1 MSKEGLK
8 EFYQKNRSLIFPVLV
23 GLASLLLIFLVLIP
37 QIGNL
42 ISDNS
47 SLTQVQEKSRFLEVK
62 ASELQNVDE
71 VKLQKDLNISLNA
84 LPSNKDYLEV
94 INLIQ
99 ALLPQSGFSLNSL
112 QFGQD
117 TNQST
122 RLAFT
127 VKMELSGPRSSLNVL
142 LTNFESTYRPMRIAS
157 IETNT
162 KEQNSAFVSAVILL
176 NIFYSPLPTSLGSVE
191 TPLPKLSDKDQE
203 LINNLAKV
211 ITPVSSAGPVSGN
224 VPLGKSDPFQ

>member
-8 EFYQKNRSLIFPVLV
+8 EFYQKNRGLIFPVLV

-42 ISDNS
+42 ISNNS

-71 VKLQKDLNISLNA
+71 VQLQKDLNISLNA

-117 TNQST
+117 TNQSAKP
-122 RLAFT
+122 AFT
-127 VKMELSGPRSSLNVL
+127 VKMELSGSRSSLNVL

-162 KEQNSAFVSAVILL
+162 KEQNSAFISAVILL
-176 NIFYSPLPTSLGSVE
+176 NIFYSPLPTTLGSVE
-191 TPLPKLSDKDQE
+191 TPLPKLTDKDQE

-211 ITPVSSAGPVSGN
+211 ITPVSSTGPVSGN
-224 VPLGKSDPFQ
+224 VQLGKSDPFQ